1 MGIVIRQSIISTI
14 ISYCGVAI
22 GYVNLLYLYPKFLDT
37 EQVGS
42 LRTIQDAAILLT
54 PFAQFGLA
62 QSMVRYFPRL
72 VSSKESSGSFITLM
86 LMLAVAGFGVFF
98 VLFKVFEGPI
108 LFYFEDNA
116 KEIIGYSSLIL
127 WLTLILLIVAIL
139 EAYSR
144 SLIKNTVPNLL
155 REVVARLLLAVF
167 VFLYFLGY
175 LSFHSFIIS
184 TAIAYLICLL
194 ILIIY
199 LWSQGELK
207 INFKLHGLDRAA
219 LPELFKYSLLSF
231 AGTAGLIIVGK
242 VDSIM
247 VAGMLGFA
255 ANAVYTLAFY
265 MATVIEVPKR
275 ALSQVAMPL
284 IARAFEK
291 KDMKDIRTI
300 YQKTS
305 INQFIIGALILIGIW
320 ANLDNI
326 FQLVPKS
333 DIYETGKY
341 VVLIIGVGKLLDMI
355 FGPSSEI
362 IVLSKYYGFNIILI
376 ILLAGS
382 IVYANNLLIPTYG
395 INGAAIGSAI
405 ALILF
410 NFIKFVFI
418 WATLKMQPFTWAT
431 FRVLLITILTIGI
444 NLILP
449 KVDNV
454 FFDIIY
460 RSTIITIL
468 FGTLILFSKAS
479 SDGNR
484 LAEKALAMVGI
495 KSKFFQ

>member
-1 MGIVIRQSIISTI
+1 
-14 ISYCGVAI
+14 
-22 GYVNLLYLYPKFLDT
+22 L
-37 EQVGS
+37 
-42 LRTIQDAAILLT
+42 
-54 PFAQFGLA
+54 
-62 QSMVRYFPRL
+62 
-72 VSSKESSGSFITLM
+72 
-86 LMLAVAGFGVFF
+86 
-98 VLFKVFEGPI
+98 
-108 LFYFEDNA
+108 
-116 KEIIGYSSLIL
+116 
-127 WLTLILLIVAIL
+127 
-139 EAYSR
+139 
-144 SLIKNTVPNLL
+144 
-155 REVVARLLLAVF
+155 
-167 VFLYFLGY
+167 
-175 LSFHSFIIS
+175 
-184 TAIAYLICLL
+184 
-194 ILIIY
+194 
-199 LWSQGELK
+199 
-207 INFKLHGLDRAA
+207 
-219 LPELFKYSLLSF
+219 KYSLLSF
-231 AGTAGLIIVGK
+231 AGTAGMIVIGK

-247 VAGMLGFA
+247 VSGLLGLA
-255 ANAVYTLAFY
+255 ANAVYTTAFY

-291 KDMKDIRTI
+291 KDMKDIQMI

-454 FFDIIY
+454 FIDIIY